1 MSAEGRNWA
10 IAIGVNQYDRLPSLK
25 YAERDAQEMAA
36 FWRSIGFEF
45 VQLFDSQQGDRL
57 RQPTRAN
64 VIELL
69 RQIAAN
75 RSLTAGDNF
84 WFFFSGHG
92 MLDAEG
98 RDYLMPMEASP
109 MSVAETGIRVS
120 YVVEQLRQC
129 GADNVVLLLD
139 ACRDE
144 GRSTG
149 AKGAAGIGEDTANQG
164 RLKGVVSIA
173 SCSRYESSYELEAVQ
188 HGAFTHALL
197 EAFRSQR
204 GYATVASLDRYLVDR
219 VPQLVGPNRRQTPH
233 TVVEPIRK
241 SHLILFPQQ
250 SEPKDWAEL
259 RADAF
264 QAELEGDLQL
274 AEQLWIRINIASAG
288 KLGRQF
294 GEALLRLRGKQQNAA
309 PSPVVVPASPKRVE
323 PVVEPVK
330 LAIKGLFRLWG
341 NQQSVSPS
349 PVVVPASPK
358 QVEPVV
364 KPVKSVITE
373 PAKPQ
378 VIVEDLGDGVTLE
391 LLPIPAGRFLMGSPE
406 SEEGSDPSE
415 RPQHWVDVPAFYM
428 GRFPVTQAQWRAVA
442 AWPKVCRDL
451 APDPARFKGNEQPVE
466 RVNWFASMEFCARLW
481 QRTGRRYRLP
491 SEAEWEYACRAG
503 TTTRFHFGDNLS
515 HDLAHYGQVF
525 GVGTMPVGR
534 FPSNDFGLQDMHGN
548 VWEWC
553 LDDGHENYQNA
564 PVDGRPWF
572 ENLNHEQLFISQFR
586 ESGQID
592 NGTFQNL
599 TDVDNEQT
607 KLLRGGS
614 WIYRPWYCRSAYR
627 HGWRADRINND
638 FGFRVVVLP

>member
-1 MSAEGRNWA
+1 MNDNGRNWA

-36 FWRSIGFEF
+36 FWRSIDFES

-69 RQIAAN
+69 GQIAAN

-109 MSVAETGIRVS
+109 RSVAETGIRVS

-149 AKGAAGIGEDTANQG
+149 AKGVAGVGEDTANQG
-164 RLKGVVSIA
+164 RIKGVVSIA
-173 SCSRYESSYELEAVQ
+173 SCSRYESSYELEALQ

-241 SHLILFPQQ
+241 SHLILFPHQ
-250 SEPKDWAEL
+250 SEPGDWAVLE
-259 RADAF
+259 ADALH
-264 QAELEGDLQL
+264 AEFVEGNLQL
-274 AEQLWIRINIASAG
+274 ADQLWRRINIASQG
-288 KLGRQF
+288 KLTSKFVDAMTRIK
-294 GEALLRLRGKQQNAA
+294 EKQKGVA
-309 PSPVVVPASPKRVE
+309 PSPVVVPANPKRVE
-323 PVVEPVK
+323 PVVEPV
-330 LAIKGLFRLWG
+330 
-341 NQQSVSPS
+341 
-349 PVVVPASPK
+349 
-358 QVEPVV
+358 EPVG
-364 KPVKSVITE
+364 TE
-373 PAKPQ
+373 PAQPQ
-378 VIVEDLGDGVTLE
+378 AIVENLGGGVTLE
-391 LLPIPAGRFLMGSPE
+391 LLPIPAGRFLMGAPE
-406 SEEGSDPSE
+406 SEKDSSSNE

-451 APDPARFKGNEQPVE
+451 EPNPSQFRGNERPVE
-466 RVNWFASMEFCARLW
+466 RVNWFAAMEFCARLW

-515 HDLAHYGQVF
+515 RDLAEGNRGKRFTFQWFHFGDNLSHDVAHYDQSLD
-525 GVGTMPVGR
+525 VGTTPVGC
-534 FPSNDFGLQDMHGN
+534 FPANDFGLQEMHGN

-553 LDDGHENYQNA
+553 LDDWHENYQNA
-564 PVDGRPWF
+564 PIDSRPWF
-572 ENLNHEQLFISQFR
+572 KRPWLGNSKHEQIFMRQFR
-586 ESGQID
+586 ESGQVD
-592 NGTFQNL
+592 NGAFQNL
-599 TDVDNEQT
+599 TDVDNQQL

-614 WIYRPWYCRSAYR
+614 WLSNPRHCRSAFR
-627 HGWRADRINND
+627 NRRGADDRVNFD
-638 FGFRVVVLP
+638 SHVGFRVAVLP

>member
-1 MSAEGRNWA
+1 
-10 IAIGVNQYDRLPSLK
+10 VNQYDRLPSLK

-69 RQIAAN
+69 GQIAAN

-109 MSVAETGIRVS
+109 RSVAETGIRVS

-149 AKGAAGIGEDTANQG
+149 AKGVAGVGEDTANQG

-173 SCSRYESSYELEAVQ
+173 SCSRYESSYELEELQ
-188 HGAFTHALL
+188 HGVFTHALL

-219 VPQLVGPNRRQTPH
+219 VPQLVGPDRRQTPH

-241 SHLILFPQQ
+241 SHLILFPHQ
-250 SEPKDWAEL
+250 SEPGDWAVLE
-259 RADAF
+259 ADALH
-264 QAELEGDLQL
+264 AEFVEGNLQL
-274 AEQLWIRINIASAG
+274 ADQLWRRINIASQG
-288 KLGRQF
+288 KLTSKFVDAITRIQD
-294 GEALLRLRGKQQNAA
+294 KQKGVA

-330 LAIKGLFRLWG
+330 P
-341 NQQSVSPS
+341 VS
-349 PVVVPASPK
+349 
-358 QVEPVV
+358 
-364 KPVKSVITE
+364 TE

-378 VIVEDLGDGVTLE
+378 AIPQRIEPVVEPVKPVSKEPAKPRAIVKNLGGGVTLE
-391 LLPIPAGRFLMGSPE
+391 LLPIPAGRFFMGSPK
-406 SEEGSDPSE
+406 SEKDSPSSE

-442 AWPKVCRDL
+442 AWPKVCRNLD
-451 APDPARFKGNEQPVE
+451 PDPAFFKGDERPVE
-466 RVNWFASMEFCARLW
+466 QVNWFAAMEFCARLW
-481 QRTGRRYRLP
+481 QRTGQRYRLP

-503 TTTRFHFGDNLS
+503 TTTRFHFGDYLS
-515 HDLAHYGQVF
+515 RDLAHYDQAF
-525 GVGTMPVGR
+525 DVGTTPVGR
-534 FPSNDFGLQDMHGN
+534 FPANAFGLQEMHGN

-572 ENLNHEQLFISQFR
+572 DNSKHEQLFMSQFR
-586 ESGQID
+586 ESEQID

-599 TDVDNEQT
+599 TDVDNKQP

-614 WIYRPWYCRSAYR
+614 WGNYPVNCRSAYR
-627 HGWRADRINND
+627 GRWGADNRD
-638 FGFRVVVLP
+638 FYVGFRVAVLL

>member
-10 IAIGVNQYDRLPSLK
+10 IAIGVNHYDRLPPLK

-45 VQLFDSQQGDRL
+45 VRLFDSQQGDRL

-69 RQIAAN
+69 GQIAAN

-109 MSVAETGIRVS
+109 RSVAETGIRVS

-149 AKGAAGIGEDTANQG
+149 AKGAAGVGEDMANQG

-173 SCSRYESSYELEAVQ
+173 SCSPYESSYELAELQ

-219 VPQLVGPNRRQTPH
+219 VPQLVGRDRRQTPH
-233 TVVEPIRK
+233 TVVEQIRK
-241 SHLILFPQQ
+241 SHLILFPKQ
-250 SEPKDWAEL
+250 SEPGDWAVLE
-259 RADAF
+259 ADAL
-264 QAELEGDLQL
+264 QAEFVEGNLQL
-274 AEQLWIRINIASAG
+274 ADQLWRRINIASQG
-288 KLGRQF
+288 KLTSKFIDAITRIREKQ
-294 GEALLRLRGKQQNAA
+294 KQQGVA
-309 PSPVVVPASPKRVE
+309 PSPVVVPASPKRIE
-323 PVVEPVK
+323 PDSEHEERIK
-330 LAIKGLFRLWG
+330 LEIRQLIGGISSYTHTARKPIKT
-341 NQQSVSPS
+341 Q
-349 PVVVPASPK
+349 
-358 QVEPVV
+358 
-364 KPVKSVITE
+364 
-373 PAKPQ
+373 PAKLQ

-442 AWPKVCRDL
+442 AWPKVFRDL
-451 APDPARFKGNEQPVE
+451 DPNPAGFKGDDRPVE
-466 RVNWFASMEFCARLW
+466 SVNWFEAMEFCARLW

-491 SEAEWEYACRAG
+491 SEAEWEYACRADK
-503 TTTRFHFGDNLS
+503 TTRFHCGHNLRPE
-515 HDLAHYGQVF
+515 LANYSNKHSGTTS
-525 GVGTMPVGR
+525 VGH
-534 FPSNDFGLQDMHGN
+534 FPSNDFGLQDIHGN
-548 VWEWC
+548 VREWC
-553 LDDGHENYQNA
+553 LDDWHENYQNA

-572 ENLNHEQLFISQFR
+572 DNSKHEQLFISQFR

-599 TDVDNEQT
+599 TDVDNDQR

-614 WIYRPWYCRSAYR
+614 WIDLPSRCRSA
-627 HGWRADRINND
+627 DRCRWVAVNVIRNI
-638 FGFRVVVLP
+638 GFRVAVLP

>member
-1 MSAEGRNWA
+1 MSDEGRNWA

-69 RQIAAN
+69 GQIAAN
-75 RSLTAGDNF
+75 RSLKAGDNF

-109 MSVAETGIRVS
+109 RSVAETGIRVS

-149 AKGAAGIGEDTANQG
+149 AKGAAGVGEDTANQG

-173 SCSRYESSYELEAVQ
+173 SCSRYESSYELEELQ

-241 SHLILFPQQ
+241 SHLILFPHQ
-250 SEPKDWAEL
+250 SEPGDWAVLE
-259 RADAF
+259 ADAL
-264 QAELEGDLQL
+264 QAEFVEGNLQL
-274 AEQLWIRINIASAG
+274 ADQLWRRINIASQG
-288 KLGRQF
+288 KLTSKCF
-294 GEALLRLRGKQQNAA
+294 DALIRIRGKQQGAA

-323 PVVEPVK
+323 PVVEPV
-330 LAIKGLFRLWG
+330 
-341 NQQSVSPS
+341 
-349 PVVVPASPK
+349 
-358 QVEPVV
+358 EPV
-364 KPVKSVITE
+364 STE

-378 VIVEDLGDGVTLE
+378 AIVEDLGGGVTLE

-406 SEEGSDPSE
+406 LEEGSSSTE
-415 RPQHWVDVPAFYM
+415 QPQHWVDVPAFYM
-428 GRFPVTQAQWRAVA
+428 GRVPVTQAQWRAVA
-442 AWPKVCRDL
+442 VWPKVCRD
-451 APDPARFKGNEQPVE
+451 FKPNPSQFRGNERPVE
-466 RVNWFASMEFCARLW
+466 QVDWFAAMEFCARLW

-515 HDLAHYGQVF
+515 SELANYGSKHS
-525 GVGTMPVGR
+525 GTTPVGR
-534 FPSNDFGLQDMHGN
+534 FPSNGFGLQDMHGN

-553 LDDGHENYQNA
+553 LDDWHKNYQNV

-572 ENLNHEQLFISQFR
+572 DNSKHEQVFINQFR
-586 ESGQID
+586 ASGQIS
-592 NGTFQNL
+592 NTAFQNL
-599 TDVDNEQT
+599 TDADNKQP
-607 KLLRGGS
+607 KLLHGGS
-614 WIYRPWYCRSAYR
+614 WFSYPVGCRSANR
-627 HGWRADRINND
+627 GGRRADNRGDVVSGI
-638 FGFRVVVLP
+638 GFRVVVSP

>member
-10 IAIGVNQYDRLPSLK
+10 IAIGVNQYDRLPPLK

-36 FWRSIGFEF
+36 FWQSIGFEF
-45 VQLFDSQQGDRL
+45 VRLFDSQQGDRL

-69 RQIAAN
+69 GQIAAN
-75 RSLTAGDNF
+75 RKLTAGDNF

-120 YVVEQLRQC
+120 YVVEQLRRC

-149 AKGAAGIGEDTANQG
+149 AKGVAGVGEDTANQG

-173 SCSRYESSYELEAVQ
+173 SCSRYESSYELEELQ

-219 VPQLVGPNRRQTPH
+219 VPQLVGRDRRQTPH

-241 SHLILFPQQ
+241 SHLILFPHQ
-250 SEPKDWAEL
+250 SEPGDWAEL

-288 KLGRQF
+288 KLGRQCF
-294 GEALLRLRGKQQNAA
+294 EALFRLRSKQHNAS

-323 PVVEPVK
+323 PVVEH
-330 LAIKGLFRLWG
+330 G
-341 NQQSVSPS
+341 
-349 PVVVPASPK
+349 
-358 QVEPVV
+358 EPVNR
-364 KPVKSVITE
+364 E

-378 VIVEDLGDGVTLE
+378 TIVEDLGGGVLLE

-406 SEEGSDPSE
+406 SEESSSPDE
-415 RPQHWVDVPAFYM
+415 RPQHWVDMPAFDM

-451 APDPARFKGNEQPVE
+451 EPDPAYFKGDDRPVE
-466 RVNWFASMEFCARLW
+466 QVNWFEAMEFCARLW

-503 TTTRFHFGDNLS
+503 TTTRFHFGNNLS
-515 HDLAHYGQVF
+515 HDLAHYGQAF
-525 GVGTMPVGR
+525 GVGTTPVGR
-534 FPSNDFGLQDMHGN
+534 FPSNDFGLQEMHGN

-553 LDDGHENYQNA
+553 LDDWHNTYQNA
-564 PVDGRPWF
+564 PVNGHPWF
-572 ENLNHEQLFISQFR
+572 DNLKHEQLFISQFR

-592 NGTFQNL
+592 NGAFQNL
-599 TDVDNEQT
+599 TDLDNKQI

-614 WIYRPWYCRSAYR
+614 WSYFPLGCRSAHRY
-627 HGWRADRINND
+627 GWWAVNRDVIYGHV
-638 FGFRVVVLP
+638 GFRVVALP

>member
-10 IAIGVNQYDRLPSLK
+10 IAIGVNHYDRLPSLK

-45 VQLFDSQQGDRL
+45 VRLFDSQQGDRL

-69 RQIAAN
+69 GQIAAN
-75 RSLTAGDNF
+75 RKLTAGDNF

-120 YVVEQLRQC
+120 YVVEQLRRC

-144 GRSTG
+144 GPSTG
-149 AKGAAGIGEDTANQG
+149 AKGAAGVGEDMANQG

-173 SCSRYESSYELEAVQ
+173 SCSRYESSYELEELQ
-188 HGAFTHALL
+188 HGAFTYALL

-219 VPQLVGPNRRQTPH
+219 VPQLVGRDRRQTPH

-241 SHLILFPQQ
+241 SHLILFPHQ
-250 SEPKDWAEL
+250 SEPGDWAEL

-288 KLGRQF
+288 KLGRQCF
-294 GEALLRLRGKQQNAA
+294 EALFRLRGKQQNAT
-309 PSPVVVPASPKRVE
+309 PSP
-323 PVVEPVK
+323 
-330 LAIKGLFRLWG
+330 I
-341 NQQSVSPS
+341 
-349 PVVVPASPK
+349 VVPASPK
-358 QVEPVV
+358 QVEP
-364 KPVKSVITE
+364 
-373 PAKPQ
+373 APQ
-378 VIVEDLGDGVTLE
+378 PPDTFAGWELREWSFETVRVDRAGQIVERLPKTAKSHFVDLGGGVQLE
-391 LLPIPAGRFLMGSPE
+391 LVAVPGGEFQMGSPATE
-406 SEEGSDPSE
+406 LERMDREGPVRTVTVPPLLVSRYPVTVEQWRRVAGSFPAVLNPQLNADPSRWKE
-415 RPQHWVDVPAFYM
+415 A
-428 GRFPVTQAQWRAVA
+428 
-442 AWPKVCRDL
+442 
-451 APDPARFKGNEQPVE
+451 KGPIEC
-466 RVNWFASMEFCARLW
+466 VNWFDAMEFCARLSKATN
-481 QRTGRRYRLP
+481 RLYRLP
-491 SEAEWEYACRAG
+491 SEAEWEYACRGG
-503 TTTRFHFGDNLS
+503 TQTPFAFGETLRS
-515 HDLAHYGQVF
+515 DLANYDGNYTYAD
-525 GVGTMPVGR
+525 GPKGEYRERTTPVGQ
-534 FPSNDFGLQDMHGN
+534 FPPNRFGLQDMHGN

-553 LDDGHENYQNA
+553 MDDWYDSYAKALSRAEARFQNDNHSHAFNSAIKVNNYQE
-564 PVDGRPWF
+564 RF
-572 ENLNHEQLFISQFR
+572 
-586 ESGQID
+586 
-592 NGTFQNL
+592 FQEL
-599 TDVDNEQT
+599 VKVDNQ

-614 WIYRPWYCRSAYR
+614 WDYYPGYCRSAVR
-627 HGWRADRINND
+627 FGNSPDNRSND
-638 FGFRVVVLP
+638 IGFRVCCAVARTS